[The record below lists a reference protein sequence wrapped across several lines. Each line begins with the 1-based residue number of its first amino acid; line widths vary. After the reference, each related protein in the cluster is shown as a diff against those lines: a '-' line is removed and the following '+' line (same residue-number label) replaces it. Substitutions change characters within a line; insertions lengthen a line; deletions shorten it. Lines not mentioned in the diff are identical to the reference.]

1 MTISVLIAG
10 GLTIPVYKVLSG
22 TSDTDVYTAT
32 GKQERVVAASL
43 TNTSGGAIVTK
54 LMWRRA
60 GAVVDVVFFVRSIP
74 ANDTVIVDY
83 PVRLLEGD
91 IIKANGNTG
100 ITVNLAVLNDNG
112 PLGSLFGGG

>member
-1 MTISVLIAG
+1 MTTSVLITG
-10 GLTIPVYKVLSG
+10 GLTIPIFKVLSG

-32 GKQERVVAASL
+32 GKQERVVSASL
-43 TNTSGGAIVTK
+43 VNTSGGAIVTK

-60 GAVVDVVFFVRSIP
+60 GTSTDVVFFVKSIA
-74 ANDTVIVDY
+74 ANDTAFVDY
-83 PVRLLEGD
+83 PVRLLDGD

-112 PLGSLFGGG
+112 PLGGLFG